1 MNSVEQPT
9 QPVADHVVTCPTLP
23 PNLHTED
30 DDEDCLFFTP
40 PEIQVNSNFPPPPN
54 DTDNITHTST
64 VADLPPFVP
73 ISTPNFTWGDL
84 DGEAFVR
91 TIDSSYDVIVHWRR
105 NLFKVPSGKAGKAF
119 IRELT
124 RLFRAYADGSALE
137 NVAMK
142 AAMVMPAL
150 LLQKP
155 HARSKAK
162 DHALYLDHRMRQWM
176 DGDIE
181 SLMKE
186 ACTIQRQ
193 LTHKQPRPA
202 QQTARLFAK
211 FMMEGKVRAAL
222 RLISE
227 DINGGPLHLDRQ
239 INSSTVPETV
249 REILIKKH
257 PPKQPPKQSTIIR
270 PDSSIVEPH
279 PVIFEKIDGPL
290 IRSTALRMD
299 GAAGPSGLDAAV
311 WKRMCTSF
319 KQSIW

>member
-1 MNSVEQPT
+1 MNLSCLFDRFFQELDCRMPPVCCRCNASGSCKNCSCKKPNQKCSKCLPLRRGHCVNSVEQPT

-30 DDEDCLFFTP
+30 DGKDCHFFTP

-137 NVAMK
+137 NVALK
-142 AAMVMPAL
+142 AA
-150 LLQKP
+150 
-155 HARSKAK
+155 
-162 DHALYLDHRMRQWM
+162 
-176 DGDIE
+176 
-181 SLMKE
+181 
-186 ACTIQRQ
+186 
-193 LTHKQPRPA
+193 
-202 QQTARLFAK
+202 
-211 FMMEGKVRAAL
+211 
-222 RLISE
+222 
-227 DINGGPLHLDRQ
+227 
-239 INSSTVPETV
+239 
-249 REILIKKH
+249 
-257 PPKQPPKQSTIIR
+257 
-270 PDSSIVEPH
+270 
-279 PVIFEKIDGPL
+279 
-290 IRSTALRMD
+290 
-299 GAAGPSGLDAAV
+299 
-311 WKRMCTSF
+311 
-319 KQSIW
+319 